1 MFVFVCYSV
10 SQLSEE
16 KDKTLASLSRTV
28 EYKELKG
35 KDPSNVELV
44 RKIEKVN
51 NNQISRSKCASNEF
65 GSYVLDFVLFPFKKI
80 I

>member
-1 MFVFVCYSV
+1 MFVCYSV

-51 NNQISRSKCASNEF
+51 NQISRSKCASNEF
-65 GSYVLDFVLFPFKKI
+65 RSYVLDFVLFPFKKI